1 MKHVFYFLA
10 IMALGIVAAV
20 GLLSE
25 PASGGSPARW
35 FVAMAAS
42 KAAGF
47 SAAVAAWRLLL
58 CWERTE
64 RRERSEKHV

>member
-1 MKHVFYFLA
+1 MKRILYLSAVTALVLA
-10 IMALGIVAAV
+10 AIV

-25 PASGGSPARW
+25 PAPGGSPARW
-35 FVAMAAS
+35 FAAMAAS
-42 KAAGF
+42 KAAGCA
-47 SAAVAAWRLLL
+47 AAVAAWRLLL